1 MPGER
6 PETALIGGLV
16 KKEGGPLAWCVSTGG
31 IRADVV
37 PVSPLPVAVANAT
50 GAYAVRGR
58 EAPHTG
64 GGLLAWS
71 HTRDAGELGTA
82 TTATAL
88 WIAQIA
94 DIIKFQPC
102 VAGVVALLPVV
113 ALAPA
118 DVGTALGGRGVRH
131 RARGP
136 RRGVGGMRGPLTD

>member
-64 GGLLAWS
+64 GGLLACS

-94 DIIKFQPC
+94 DIIKFQTY
-102 VAGVVALLPVV
+102 VAGVVALLPVAALVRRATSAPRLVAEPFVTALAVLAAVWAGCV
-113 ALAPA
+113 AL
-118 DVGTALGGRGVRH
+118 
-131 RARGP
+131 
-136 RRGVGGMRGPLTD
+136 